1 MSAAQPYAI
10 GGEHFGSMND
20 RTTDI
25 SIELRYLKVRHGH
38 LITWAECL
46 PRRETLLALQHAA
59 RFLGLPS
66 WRHGVAHGWILD
78 MQSTAIAMIEGP
90 S

>member
-1 MSAAQPYAI
+1 VTAVEWVGAPY
-10 GGEHFGSMND
+10 GSMNA
-20 RTTDI
+20 RTTEV
-25 SIELRYLKVRHGH
+25 SIELRYLMLRNGRLLRRSGV
-38 LITWAECL
+38 L
-46 PRRETLLALQHAA
+46 PSREAMIALQVAA

-66 WRHGVAHGWILD
+66 ARHGCAYGWLQD